1 MQLPRQLFVVVL
13 LYCVQW
19 FEVIGVSIVNICG
32 VVDHYSLTFLYI
44 ILTINVLSVLYI
56 NHTLLKYCI
65 HNNVKCKTI
74 YKIFINNASNWKYNS
89 FIHVQVTVH
98 LNRKCRCGC

>member
-13 LYCVQW
+13 FYCVQW

-44 ILTINVLSVLYI
+44 ILTINALSVY
-56 NHTLLKYCI
+56 
-65 HNNVKCKTI
+65 
-74 YKIFINNASNWKYNS
+74 S
-89 FIHVQVTVH
+89 Q
-98 LNRKCRCGC
+98 